1 MQVFIFAKVIPLNPF
16 NKPSRSKGA
25 KEIYIFDIGYIGILD
40 IRPHN
45 LQVTIVQCTDCIDFD
60 INEQTWK
67 RKTSQ
72 KTMLKWVK
80 S

>member
-45 LQVTIVQCTDCIDFD
+45 LQVTIV
-60 INEQTWK
+60 
-67 RKTSQ
+67 
-72 KTMLKWVK
+72 
-80 S
+80 